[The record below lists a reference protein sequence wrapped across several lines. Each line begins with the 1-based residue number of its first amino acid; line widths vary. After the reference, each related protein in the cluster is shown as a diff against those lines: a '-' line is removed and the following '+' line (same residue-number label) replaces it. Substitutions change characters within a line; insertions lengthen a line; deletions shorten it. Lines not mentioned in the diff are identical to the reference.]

1 MAKSTKKQNIFSLKD
16 ISIDNVVEKHIAL
29 LEERAK
35 PQRVITNFQD
45 VTCDSTFMA
54 QYETVQG
61 KSKAIPR
68 KLILHEKYT
77 FLIHKLIKRCRNNKE
92 GDFTRFSTKVL
103 QATLGAVY
111 KDMLNTLVAMNIIR
125 IANEYIPTIQAR
137 LIEFNSNL
145 SVTSEMRYNVAV
157 DKYNK
162 KMEQELKKYEK
173 EQLEEIRSEM
183 GNELYDN
190 FIKSLNLLHLTHE
203 TEAKDYLNRHKFMS
217 AKSKE
222 YFSYILEE
230 YKKKDFKILSVDRNL
245 RIYSILTQSPRIFK
259 NFTNIKFTCDI
270 HNSHPLLF
278 NKIIIDKHNIDNN
291 ILHILYNN
299 INNIDNSLY
308 SVGKQLRKL
317 LINNNIQE
325 CKIENIPNDIWEYI
339 YKTSK
344 GVFWDDFTDLN
355 EFKRLLRSDIKVT
368 LFREVFY
375 SKTLTTKGKDFA
387 KVFKK
392 KYPSVYKLIKESKKN
407 DRTFLANQMMRIESD
422 IFRSILTK
430 LYAKKFRVLTIHD
443 AVIVLDVKANT
454 KCNPKLV
461 QSIIGKEYQR
471 IGLFPNSSVDYY
483 STENVAKELQQEEQD
498 LKLINEL
505 IENFRVIANDEAHP
519 KYQSSKE
526 IIEEL
531 EKGTAEIQFK
541 KLSVGLPN
549 SHVLRF
555 IYFGE
560 IRVLEFPYN
569 LIRINYFLN
578 IKFF

>member
-45 VTCDSTFMA
+45 VTCDNTFMA

-325 CKIENIPNDIWEYI
+325 CKIENVPNDIWEYI

-505 IENFRVIANDEAHP
+505 IENFRVIANDETHP

-531 EKGTAEIQFK
+531 EKGTAEIYINHKTNQFVWHP
-541 KLSVGLPN
+541 L
-549 SHVLRF
+549 F
-555 IYFGE
+555 
-560 IRVLEFPYN
+560 
-569 LIRINYFLN
+569 
-578 IKFF
+578 

>member
-45 VTCDSTFMA
+45 VTCDNTFMA

-325 CKIENIPNDIWEYI
+325 CKIENVPNDIWEYI

-531 EKGTAEIQFK
+531 EKGTAEIYINHKTDQFVWHP
-541 KLSVGLPN
+541 L
-549 SHVLRF
+549 F
-555 IYFGE
+555 
-560 IRVLEFPYN
+560 
-569 LIRINYFLN
+569 
-578 IKFF
+578 

>member
-1 MAKSTKKQNIFSLKD
+1 MDFP

-531 EKGTAEIQFK
+531 EKGTAEIYINHRTNQFVWHP
-541 KLSVGLPN
+541 L
-549 SHVLRF
+549 F
-555 IYFGE
+555 
-560 IRVLEFPYN
+560 
-569 LIRINYFLN
+569 
-578 IKFF
+578 

>member
-1 MAKSTKKQNIFSLKD
+1 MAKSTEKQNIFFLKN
-16 ISIDNVVEKHIAL
+16 ISIDNIVEKHIAL

-92 GDFTRFSTKVL
+92 GDFTRFNTKVL

-125 IANEYIPTIQAR
+125 IANEYIPTVQAR

-145 SVTSEMRYNVAV
+145 SVSSEMRYNAAV
-157 DKYNK
+157 DKYDK

-173 EQLEEIRSEM
+173 EQLEEIRSEI

-245 RIYSILTQSPRIFK
+245 RIYTLLTQSPRIFK

-278 NKIIIDKHNIDNN
+278 NKIIIDKYNIDNN

-308 SVGKQLRKL
+308 SVGKELRKL

-454 KCNPKLV
+454 KCNPELV

-531 EKGTAEIQFK
+531 EKGTAEIYINHRTNQFVWHP
-541 KLSVGLPN
+541 L
-549 SHVLRF
+549 F
-555 IYFGE
+555 
-560 IRVLEFPYN
+560 
-569 LIRINYFLN
+569 
-578 IKFF
+578 

>member
-16 ISIDNVVEKHIAL
+16 INIDNVVEKHIAL

-45 VTCDSTFMA
+45 VTCDNTFVA
-54 QYETVQG
+54 QYETIQG
-61 KSKAIPR
+61 KSKTIPR

-92 GDFTRFSTKVL
+92 EDFTRFNTKVL

-111 KDMLNTLVAMNIIR
+111 KDMLDTLAVMNIIH

-145 SVTSEMRYNVAV
+145 SVTSEMRYNAAV

-222 YFSYILEE
+222 YFSYILEK

-245 RIYSILTQSPRIFK
+245 RTYTLLTQSPRIFK

-278 NKIIIDKHNIDNN
+278 NKIIIDKYNIDNN

-308 SVGKQLRKL
+308 SVGKELRKL

-407 DRTFLANQMMRIESD
+407 DRTFLANQMMKIESSL
-422 IFRSILTK
+422 FRNILAK
-430 LYAKKFRVLTIHD
+430 LYAKRFKVLTIHD
-443 AVIVLDVKANT
+443 AIVVLDVKANAQCT
-454 KCNPKLV
+454 PELV
-461 QSIIGKEYQR
+461 KSIIEKEYQL
-471 IGLFPNSSVDYY
+471 IDLLPDVSTDYY
-483 STENVAKELQQEEQD
+483 TVDNVTNTLQQEEQD
-498 LKLINEL
+498 TKQINEL
-505 IENFRVIANDEAHP
+505 IESFRVIANDETHP
-519 KYQSSKE
+519 RYQSSKE

-531 EKGTAEIQFK
+531 EKGTAEIYINHKTNQF
-541 KLSVGLPN
+541 V
-549 SHVLRF
+549 
-555 IYFGE
+555 
-560 IRVLEFPYN
+560 
-569 LIRINYFLN
+569 
-578 IKFF
+578 

>member
-1 MAKSTKKQNIFSLKD
+1 MAKSTERQNIFSLED
-16 ISIDNVVEKHIAL
+16 ISIDNIVEKHIAL

-35 PQRVITNFQD
+35 PQQVITNFQD
-45 VTCDSTFMA
+45 VTCDNTFVA
-54 QYETVQG
+54 QYETIQG

-92 GDFTRFSTKVL
+92 GDFTRFNTKVL

-111 KDMLNTLVAMNIIR
+111 KDMLDTLAAMNIIH

-145 SVTSEMRYNVAV
+145 SVASEMRYNAAV

-190 FIKSLNLLHLTHE
+190 FIKSLSLLHLTHE

-230 YKKKDFKILSVDRNL
+230 YKKRDFKILSVDRNL
-245 RIYSILTQSPRIFK
+245 RIYSILTQSTRIFK

-278 NKIIIDKHNIDNN
+278 NKIIIDKYNIDTN

-308 SVGKQLRKL
+308 SVGKQLRKT

-325 CKIENIPNDIWEYI
+325 CKIANIPNDVWEYI

-344 GVFWDDFTDLN
+344 GVFWDDFTDLD

-392 KYPSVYKLIKESKKN
+392 KYPSIYKLIKENKKN
-407 DRTFLANQMMRIESD
+407 DRTYLANEMMKIESSL
-422 IFRSILTK
+422 FRNILAK
-430 LYAKKFRVLTIHD
+430 LYAKRFKVLTIHD
-443 AVIVLDVKANT
+443 AIVILDVKANT
-454 KCNPKLV
+454 QCTPELV
-461 QSIIGKEYQR
+461 KSIIEKEYQL
-471 IGLFPNSSVDYY
+471 IDLLPDVSTDYY
-483 STENVAKELQQEEQD
+483 TVDNVANTLQQEEQD

-505 IENFRVIANDEAHP
+505 IESFKVIANDETHP
-519 KYQSSKE
+519 RCQSSKE
-526 IIEEL
+526 IIGEL
-531 EKGTAEIQFK
+531 EKGTAEIYINHRTNQFVWHP
-541 KLSVGLPN
+541 L
-549 SHVLRF
+549 F
-555 IYFGE
+555 
-560 IRVLEFPYN
+560 
-569 LIRINYFLN
+569 
-578 IKFF
+578 

>member
-1 MAKSTKKQNIFSLKD
+1 MVKSTKKQNIFSLKD

-45 VTCDSTFMA
+45 VTCDNTFVA
-54 QYETVQG
+54 QYETIQG

-92 GDFTRFSTKVL
+92 GDFTRFNTKVL

-111 KDMLNTLVAMNIIR
+111 KDMLDTLAVMNIIH

-145 SVTSEMRYNVAV
+145 SVTSEMRYNAAV
-157 DKYNK
+157 DKYNE

-245 RIYSILTQSPRIFK
+245 RIYTLLTQSPRIFK

-278 NKIIIDKHNIDNN
+278 NKIIIDKYNIDNN

-308 SVGKQLRKL
+308 SVGKELRKL

-407 DRTFLANQMMRIESD
+407 DRTFLANQMMRTESD

-454 KCNPKLV
+454 KCNPELV

-519 KYQSSKE
+519 KYQNSKE

-531 EKGTAEIQFK
+531 EKGTAEIYINHRTNQFVWHP
-541 KLSVGLPN
+541 L
-549 SHVLRF
+549 F
-555 IYFGE
+555 
-560 IRVLEFPYN
+560 
-569 LIRINYFLN
+569 
-578 IKFF
+578 

>member
-77 FLIHKLIKRCRNNKE
+77 FLIHKLIKRCRNNKK

-505 IENFRVIANDEAHP
+505 IENFKVIANDEAHP

-531 EKGTAEIQFK
+531 EKGTAEIYINHRTNQFVWHP
-541 KLSVGLPN
+541 L
-549 SHVLRF
+549 F
-555 IYFGE
+555 
-560 IRVLEFPYN
+560 
-569 LIRINYFLN
+569 
-578 IKFF
+578 

>member
-1 MAKSTKKQNIFSLKD
+1 MGKSTKKQNIFSLKD

-45 VTCDSTFMA
+45 VTCDNTFMA

-92 GDFTRFSTKVL
+92 GDFTRFNTKVL

-111 KDMLNTLVAMNIIR
+111 KDMLDTLAVMNIIH

-145 SVTSEMRYNVAV
+145 SVTSEMRYNAAV

-245 RIYSILTQSPRIFK
+245 RTYTLLTQSPRIFK

-278 NKIIIDKHNIDNN
+278 NKIIIDKYNIDNN

-299 INNIDNSLY
+299 INSIDDSFY

-317 LINNNIQE
+317 LINSYIQE
-325 CKIENIPNDIWEYI
+325 SKIANVPNDVLEYI

-387 KVFKK
+387 KVFNK
-392 KYPSVYKLIKESKKN
+392 KYPSVYKLIKESKKD
-407 DRTFLANQMMRIESD
+407 DRTFLANQMMKIESSL
-422 IFRSILTK
+422 FRNILAK
-430 LYAKKFRVLTIHD
+430 LYAKRFKVLTIHD
-443 AVIVLDVKANT
+443 AIVVLDVKANAQCT
-454 KCNPKLV
+454 PELV
-461 QSIIGKEYQR
+461 KSIIEKEYQL
-471 IGLFPNSSVDYY
+471 IDLLPDVSTDYY
-483 STENVAKELQQEEQD
+483 TVDNVTNTLQQEEQD
-498 LKLINEL
+498 TKQINEL
-505 IENFRVIANDEAHP
+505 IESFRVIANDETHP
-519 KYQSSKE
+519 RYQSSKE

-531 EKGTAEIQFK
+531 EKGTAEIYINHQTNQFVWHP
-541 KLSVGLPN
+541 L
-549 SHVLRF
+549 F
-555 IYFGE
+555 
-560 IRVLEFPYN
+560 
-569 LIRINYFLN
+569 
-578 IKFF
+578 

>member
-45 VTCDSTFMA
+45 VTCDNTFMA

-183 GNELYDN
+183 GNELNDN
-190 FIKSLNLLHLTHE
+190 FFKSLNLLHLTHE

-325 CKIENIPNDIWEYI
+325 CKIENVPNDIWEYI

-531 EKGTAEIQFK
+531 EKGTAEIYINHKTNQFVWHP
-541 KLSVGLPN
+541 L
-549 SHVLRF
+549 F
-555 IYFGE
+555 
-560 IRVLEFPYN
+560 
-569 LIRINYFLN
+569 
-578 IKFF
+578 

>member
-1 MAKSTKKQNIFSLKD
+1 
-16 ISIDNVVEKHIAL
+16 
-29 LEERAK
+29 
-35 PQRVITNFQD
+35 
-45 VTCDSTFMA
+45 
-54 QYETVQG
+54 
-61 KSKAIPR
+61 
-68 KLILHEKYT
+68 
-77 FLIHKLIKRCRNNKE
+77 
-92 GDFTRFSTKVL
+92 
-103 QATLGAVY
+103 
-111 KDMLNTLVAMNIIR
+111 
-125 IANEYIPTIQAR
+125 
-137 LIEFNSNL
+137 
-145 SVTSEMRYNVAV
+145 MRYNAAF
-157 DKYNK
+157 DKYDK

-278 NKIIIDKHNIDNN
+278 NKIIIDKYNIDNN

-308 SVGKQLRKL
+308 SVGKELRKL

-454 KCNPKLV
+454 KCNPELV
-461 QSIIGKEYQR
+461 QSI
-471 IGLFPNSSVDYY
+471 
-483 STENVAKELQQEEQD
+483 NVSA
-498 LKLINEL
+498 
-505 IENFRVIANDEAHP
+505 
-519 KYQSSKE
+519 
-526 IIEEL
+526 
-531 EKGTAEIQFK
+531 
-541 KLSVGLPN
+541 
-549 SHVLRF
+549 
-555 IYFGE
+555 YF
-560 IRVLEFPYN
+560 
-569 LIRINYFLN
+569 LIRQLITIQQKMLQKNCN
-578 IKFF
+578 KRNKT

>member
-230 YKKKDFKILSVDRNL
+230 YKKKDFKILSVDKNL

-531 EKGTAEIQFK
+531 EKGTAEIYINHRTNQFVWHP
-541 KLSVGLPN
+541 L
-549 SHVLRF
+549 F
-555 IYFGE
+555 
-560 IRVLEFPYN
+560 
-569 LIRINYFLN
+569 
-578 IKFF
+578 

>member
-1 MAKSTKKQNIFSLKD
+1 MAKSTEKQNIFSLKD
-16 ISIDNVVEKHIAL
+16 ISIDNVVEKHIVL

-61 KSKAIPR
+61 KSKAIPK

-92 GDFTRFSTKVL
+92 GDFTRFNTKVL

-145 SVTSEMRYNVAV
+145 SVSSEMRYNAAV
-157 DKYNK
+157 DKYDK

-278 NKIIIDKHNIDNN
+278 NKIIIDKYNIDNN

-308 SVGKQLRKL
+308 SVGKELRKL

-375 SKTLTTKGKDFA
+375 SKTLTIKGKDFA

-454 KCNPKLV
+454 KCNPELV

-531 EKGTAEIQFK
+531 EKGTAEIYINHRTNQFVWHP
-541 KLSVGLPN
+541 L
-549 SHVLRF
+549 F
-555 IYFGE
+555 
-560 IRVLEFPYN
+560 
-569 LIRINYFLN
+569 
-578 IKFF
+578 

>member
-1 MAKSTKKQNIFSLKD
+1 MLRYPFLHLSLKD

-531 EKGTAEIQFK
+531 EKGTAEIYINHRTNQFVWHP
-541 KLSVGLPN
+541 L
-549 SHVLRF
+549 F
-555 IYFGE
+555 
-560 IRVLEFPYN
+560 
-569 LIRINYFLN
+569 
-578 IKFF
+578 

>member
-1 MAKSTKKQNIFSLKD
+1 MAKSTEKQNIFSLKD
-16 ISIDNVVEKHIAL
+16 TSIDNVVEKHIAL
-29 LEERAK
+29 LKERAK
-35 PQRVITNFQD
+35 PQQVITNFQD
-45 VTCDSTFMA
+45 VTCDNTFVA
-54 QYETVQG
+54 QYETIQG

-92 GDFTRFSTKVL
+92 GDFTRFNTKVL
-103 QATLGAVY
+103 QVTLGAVY
-111 KDMLNTLVAMNIIR
+111 KDMLGTLAAMNIIR

-145 SVTSEMRYNVAV
+145 SVTSEMRYNAAI
-157 DKYNK
+157 DKYDK

-278 NKIIIDKHNIDNN
+278 NKIIIDKYNIDNN

-308 SVGKQLRKL
+308 SVGKQLRKT
-317 LINNNIQE
+317 LINSNIQE
-325 CKIENIPNDIWEYI
+325 CKIANIPNDVWEYI

-344 GVFWDDFTDLN
+344 GVFWDDFTDLD

-392 KYPSVYKLIKESKKN
+392 KYPNIYKLVKESKKN
-407 DRTFLANQMMRIESD
+407 DRTYLANQMMKIESSL
-422 IFRSILTK
+422 FRNILAK
-430 LYAKKFRVLTIHD
+430 LYAKRFKVLTIHD
-443 AVIVLDVKANT
+443 AIVILDVKANT
-454 KCNPKLV
+454 KCNPELV

-519 KYQSSKE
+519 KYQNSKE

-531 EKGTAEIQFK
+531 EKGTAEIYINHRTNQFVWHP
-541 KLSVGLPN
+541 L
-549 SHVLRF
+549 F
-555 IYFGE
+555 
-560 IRVLEFPYN
+560 
-569 LIRINYFLN
+569 
-578 IKFF
+578 

>member
-245 RIYSILTQSPRIFK
+245 RIYTLLTQSPRIFK

-278 NKIIIDKHNIDNN
+278 NKIIIDKYNIDNN

-519 KYQSSKE
+519 KYQNSKE

-531 EKGTAEIQFK
+531 EKGTAEIYINHRTNQFVWHP
-541 KLSVGLPN
+541 L
-549 SHVLRF
+549 F
-555 IYFGE
+555 
-560 IRVLEFPYN
+560 
-569 LIRINYFLN
+569 
-578 IKFF
+578 

>member
-45 VTCDSTFMA
+45 VTCDNTFMA

-92 GDFTRFSTKVL
+92 GDFTRFNTKVL

-145 SVTSEMRYNVAV
+145 SVSSEMRYNAAV
-157 DKYNK
+157 DKYDK

-173 EQLEEIRSEM
+173 EQLEEIRSEI

-245 RIYSILTQSPRIFK
+245 RIYTLLTQSPRIFK

-278 NKIIIDKHNIDNN
+278 NKIIIDKYNIDNN

-325 CKIENIPNDIWEYI
+325 CKIENVPNDIWEYI

-531 EKGTAEIQFK
+531 EKGTAEIYINHRTNQFVWHP
-541 KLSVGLPN
+541 L
-549 SHVLRF
+549 F
-555 IYFGE
+555 
-560 IRVLEFPYN
+560 
-569 LIRINYFLN
+569 
-578 IKFF
+578 

>member
-45 VTCDSTFMA
+45 VTCDNTFVA
-54 QYETVQG
+54 QYETIQG

-92 GDFTRFSTKVL
+92 GDFTRFNTKVL

-111 KDMLNTLVAMNIIR
+111 KDMLDTLAVMNIIH

-203 TEAKDYLNRHKFMS
+203 TEAKDYLSRHKFMS

-245 RIYSILTQSPRIFK
+245 RTYTLLTQSPRIFK

-278 NKIIIDKHNIDNN
+278 NKIIIDKYNIDNN

-299 INNIDNSLY
+299 INSIDDSFY

-317 LINNNIQE
+317 LINSYIQE
-325 CKIENIPNDIWEYI
+325 SKIANVPNDVLEYI

-344 GVFWDDFTDLN
+344 GLFWDDFTDLD
-355 EFKRLLRSDIKVT
+355 EFKRLLRSHIKVA

-375 SKTLTTKGKDFA
+375 SKALTTKGKDFA
-387 KVFKK
+387 KVFKR
-392 KYPSVYKLIKESKKN
+392 KYPSVYKLMKESKRE
-407 DRTFLANQMMRIESD
+407 DRTFLANQMMKIESSL
-422 IFRSILTK
+422 FRNILAK
-430 LYAKKFRVLTIHD
+430 LYAKQFKVLTIHD
-443 AVIVLDVKANT
+443 AIVVLDVKANAQCT
-454 KCNPKLV
+454 PELV
-461 QSIIGKEYQR
+461 KSIIEKEYQL
-471 IGLFPNSSVDYY
+471 IDLLPDVSTDYY
-483 STENVAKELQQEEQD
+483 TVDNVTNTLQQEEQD
-498 LKLINEL
+498 TKQINEL
-505 IENFRVIANDEAHP
+505 IESFRVIANDETHP
-519 KYQSSKE
+519 RCQSSKE

-531 EKGTAEIQFK
+531 EKGTAEIYINHKTNQFVWYP
-541 KLSVGLPN
+541 L
-549 SHVLRF
+549 F
-555 IYFGE
+555 
-560 IRVLEFPYN
+560 
-569 LIRINYFLN
+569 
-578 IKFF
+578 

>member
-45 VTCDSTFMA
+45 VTCDNTFMA

-325 CKIENIPNDIWEYI
+325 CKIENVPNDIWEYI

-531 EKGTAEIQFK
+531 EKGTAEIYINHKTNQFVWHP
-541 KLSVGLPN
+541 L
-549 SHVLRF
+549 
-555 IYFGE
+555 
-560 IRVLEFPYN
+560 
-569 LIRINYFLN
+569 
-578 IKFF
+578 

>member
-531 EKGTAEIQFK
+531 EKGTAEIYINHRTNQFVWHP
-541 KLSVGLPN
+541 L
-549 SHVLRF
+549 F
-555 IYFGE
+555 
-560 IRVLEFPYN
+560 
-569 LIRINYFLN
+569 
-578 IKFF
+578 

>member
-29 LEERAK
+29 LEERVK

-45 VTCDSTFMA
+45 VTCDNTFMA

-325 CKIENIPNDIWEYI
+325 CKIENVPNDIWEYI

-531 EKGTAEIQFK
+531 EKGTAEIYINHKTNQFVWHP
-541 KLSVGLPN
+541 L
-549 SHVLRF
+549 F
-555 IYFGE
+555 
-560 IRVLEFPYN
+560 
-569 LIRINYFLN
+569 
-578 IKFF
+578 

>member
-45 VTCDSTFMA
+45 VTCDNTFVA
-54 QYETVQG
+54 QYETIQG

-92 GDFTRFSTKVL
+92 GDFTRFNTKVL

-111 KDMLNTLVAMNIIR
+111 KDMLDTLAVMNIIH

-203 TEAKDYLNRHKFMS
+203 TEAKDYLSRHKFMS

-245 RIYSILTQSPRIFK
+245 RTYTLLTQSPRIFK

-270 HNSHPLLF
+270 HNSHPYT
-278 NKIIIDKHNIDNN
+278 DNN
-291 ILHILYNN
+291 IHTAVCQRMQGNERSRISQNTRVTGNNRFDHRLYFIIILT
-299 INNIDNSLY
+299 IIDTECPIYSAGSL
-308 SVGKQLRKL
+308 
-317 LINNNIQE
+317 
-325 CKIENIPNDIWEYI
+325 P
-339 YKTSK
+339 
-344 GVFWDDFTDLN
+344 
-355 EFKRLLRSDIKVT
+355 
-368 LFREVFY
+368 
-375 SKTLTTKGKDFA
+375 A
-387 KVFKK
+387 KVRNRTTAERTVRYIHHFIIRCCQDRMKNLDFLHRTARTLRFDIVTDFEWLEQK
-392 KYPSVYKLIKESKKN
+392 NNQSTRKICQITAQSHTDSNTCRSKK
-407 DRTFLANQMMRIESD
+407 
-422 IFRSILTK
+422 
-430 LYAKKFRVLTIHD
+430 
-443 AVIVLDVKANT
+443 
-454 KCNPKLV
+454 
-461 QSIIGKEYQR
+461 
-471 IGLFPNSSVDYY
+471 
-483 STENVAKELQQEEQD
+483 
-498 LKLINEL
+498 
-505 IENFRVIANDEAHP
+505 
-519 KYQSSKE
+519 SSKRSR
-526 IIEEL
+526 L
-531 EKGTAEIQFK
+531 YTQ
-541 KLSVGLPN
+541 STDN
-549 SHVLRF
+549 RDDQ
-555 IYFGE
+555 
-560 IRVLEFPYN
+560 
-569 LIRINYFLN
+569 
-578 IKFF
+578 

>member
-1 MAKSTKKQNIFSLKD
+1 MAKSTERQNIFSLED
-16 ISIDNVVEKHIAL
+16 ISIDNIVEKHIAL

-35 PQRVITNFQD
+35 PQQVITNFQD
-45 VTCDSTFMA
+45 VTCDNTFVA
-54 QYETVQG
+54 QYETIQG

-92 GDFTRFSTKVL
+92 GDFTRFNTKVL

-111 KDMLNTLVAMNIIR
+111 KDMLDTLAAMNIIH

-145 SVTSEMRYNVAV
+145 SVASEMRYNAAV
-157 DKYNK
+157 DKYDK

-230 YKKKDFKILSVDRNL
+230 YKKRDFKILSVDRNL

-278 NKIIIDKHNIDNN
+278 NKIIIDKYNVGNN

-308 SVGKQLRKL
+308 SVGKQLRKI

-325 CKIENIPNDIWEYI
+325 CKIANIPNDVWEYI

-344 GVFWDDFTDLN
+344 GAFWDDFTDLD

-392 KYPSVYKLIKESKKN
+392 KYPSIYKLIKENKKN
-407 DRTFLANQMMRIESD
+407 DRTYLANEMMKIESSL
-422 IFRSILTK
+422 FRNILAK
-430 LYAKKFRVLTIHD
+430 LYAKRFKVLTIHD
-443 AVIVLDVKANT
+443 AIVILDVKANT
-454 KCNPKLV
+454 QCTPELV
-461 QSIIGKEYQR
+461 KSIIEKEYQL
-471 IGLFPNSSVDYY
+471 IDLLPDVSTDYY
-483 STENVAKELQQEEQD
+483 TVDNVANTLQQEEQD

-505 IENFRVIANDEAHP
+505 IESFKVIANDETHP
-519 KYQSSKE
+519 RCQSSKE

-531 EKGTAEIQFK
+531 EKGTAEIYINHQTNQFVWHP
-541 KLSVGLPN
+541 L
-549 SHVLRF
+549 F
-555 IYFGE
+555 
-560 IRVLEFPYN
+560 
-569 LIRINYFLN
+569 
-578 IKFF
+578 

>member
-1 MAKSTKKQNIFSLKD
+1 MAKSTEKQNIFSLKD
-16 ISIDNVVEKHIAL
+16 TSIDNVVEKHIAL
-29 LEERAK
+29 LKERAK
-35 PQRVITNFQD
+35 PQQVITNFQD
-45 VTCDSTFMA
+45 VTCDNTFVA
-54 QYETVQG
+54 QYETIQG

-92 GDFTRFSTKVL
+92 GDFTRFNTKVL

-111 KDMLNTLVAMNIIR
+111 KDMLGTLAAMNIIR

-145 SVTSEMRYNVAV
+145 SVTSEMRYNAAI
-157 DKYNK
+157 DKYDK

-278 NKIIIDKHNIDNN
+278 NKIIIDKYNIDNN

-308 SVGKQLRKL
+308 SVGKQLRKT
-317 LINNNIQE
+317 LINSNIQE
-325 CKIENIPNDIWEYI
+325 CKIANTPNDVWEYI

-344 GVFWDDFTDLN
+344 GVFWDDFTDLD

-392 KYPSVYKLIKESKKN
+392 KYPNIYKLVKESKKN
-407 DRTFLANQMMRIESD
+407 DRTYLANQMMKIESSL
-422 IFRSILTK
+422 FRNILAK
-430 LYAKKFRVLTIHD
+430 LYAKRFKVLTIHD
-443 AVIVLDVKANT
+443 AIVILDVKANT
-454 KCNPKLV
+454 KCNPELV

-519 KYQSSKE
+519 KYQNSKE

-531 EKGTAEIQFK
+531 EKGTAEIYINHRTNQFVWHP
-541 KLSVGLPN
+541 L
-549 SHVLRF
+549 F
-555 IYFGE
+555 
-560 IRVLEFPYN
+560 
-569 LIRINYFLN
+569 
-578 IKFF
+578 

>member
-1 MAKSTKKQNIFSLKD
+1 MAKSTEKQNIFFLKN
-16 ISIDNVVEKHIAL
+16 ISIDNIVEKHIAL

-92 GDFTRFSTKVL
+92 GDFTRFNTKVL

-145 SVTSEMRYNVAV
+145 SVSSEMRYNAAV
-157 DKYNK
+157 DKYDK

-173 EQLEEIRSEM
+173 EQLEEIRSEI

-190 FIKSLNLLHLTHE
+190 FIKSLNLLQLTHE

-245 RIYSILTQSPRIFK
+245 RIYTLLTQSPRIFK

-278 NKIIIDKHNIDNN
+278 NKIIIDKYNIDNN

-308 SVGKQLRKL
+308 SVGKELRKL

-454 KCNPKLV
+454 KCNPELV

-531 EKGTAEIQFK
+531 EKGTAEIYINHRTNQFVWHP
-541 KLSVGLPN
+541 L
-549 SHVLRF
+549 F
-555 IYFGE
+555 
-560 IRVLEFPYN
+560 
-569 LIRINYFLN
+569 
-578 IKFF
+578 

>member
-1 MAKSTKKQNIFSLKD
+1 MAKSTERQNIFSLEN
-16 ISIDNVVEKHIAL
+16 ISIDNIVEKHIAL
-29 LEERAK
+29 LKERAK
-35 PQRVITNFQD
+35 PQQVITNFQD
-45 VTCDSTFMA
+45 VTCDNTFVA
-54 QYETVQG
+54 QYETIQG

-92 GDFTRFSTKVL
+92 GDFTRFNTKVL

-111 KDMLNTLVAMNIIR
+111 KDMLDTLAAMNIIR

-145 SVTSEMRYNVAV
+145 SVTSEMRYNAAV

-190 FIKSLNLLHLTHE
+190 FIKSLSLLHLTHE

-230 YKKKDFKILSVDRNL
+230 YKKRDFKILSVDRNL
-245 RIYSILTQSPRIFK
+245 RIYSILTQSTRIFK

-278 NKIIIDKHNIDNN
+278 NKIIIDKYNIDTN

-308 SVGKQLRKL
+308 SVGKQLRKT

-325 CKIENIPNDIWEYI
+325 CKIANIPNDVWEYI

-344 GVFWDDFTDLN
+344 GVFWDDFTDLD

-392 KYPSVYKLIKESKKN
+392 KYPSIYKLIKENKKN
-407 DRTFLANQMMRIESD
+407 DRTYLANEMMKIESSL
-422 IFRSILTK
+422 FRNILAK
-430 LYAKKFRVLTIHD
+430 LYAKRFKVLTIHD
-443 AVIVLDVKANT
+443 AIVILDVKANT
-454 KCNPKLV
+454 QCTPELV
-461 QSIIGKEYQR
+461 KSIIEKEYQL
-471 IGLFPNSSVDYY
+471 IDLLPDVSTDYY
-483 STENVAKELQQEEQD
+483 TVDNVANTLQQEEQD

-505 IENFRVIANDEAHP
+505 IESFKVIANDETHP
-519 KYQSSKE
+519 RCQSSKE

-531 EKGTAEIQFK
+531 EKGTAEIYINHRTNQFVWHP
-541 KLSVGLPN
+541 L
-549 SHVLRF
+549 F
-555 IYFGE
+555 
-560 IRVLEFPYN
+560 
-569 LIRINYFLN
+569 
-578 IKFF
+578 

>member
-45 VTCDSTFMA
+45 VTCDNTFMA

-103 QATLGAVY
+103 QATLGAIY

-325 CKIENIPNDIWEYI
+325 CKIENVPNDIWEYI

-531 EKGTAEIQFK
+531 EKGTAEIYINHKTNQFVWHP
-541 KLSVGLPN
+541 L
-549 SHVLRF
+549 F
-555 IYFGE
+555 
-560 IRVLEFPYN
+560 
-569 LIRINYFLN
+569 
-578 IKFF
+578 

>member
-259 NFTNIKFTCDI
+259 NFTNIKFTGDI

-531 EKGTAEIQFK
+531 EKGTAEIYINHRTNQFVWHP
-541 KLSVGLPN
+541 L
-549 SHVLRF
+549 F
-555 IYFGE
+555 
-560 IRVLEFPYN
+560 
-569 LIRINYFLN
+569 
-578 IKFF
+578 

>member
-45 VTCDSTFMA
+45 VTCDNTFMA

-125 IANEYIPTIQAR
+125 ITNEYIPTIQAR

-325 CKIENIPNDIWEYI
+325 CKIENVPNDIWEYI

-531 EKGTAEIQFK
+531 EKGTAEIYINHKTNQFVWHP
-541 KLSVGLPN
+541 L
-549 SHVLRF
+549 F
-555 IYFGE
+555 
-560 IRVLEFPYN
+560 
-569 LIRINYFLN
+569 
-578 IKFF
+578 

>member
-454 KCNPKLV
+454 KCNKLV

-505 IENFRVIANDEAHP
+505 IENFKVIANDEAHS

-531 EKGTAEIQFK
+531 EKGTAEIYINHRTNQFVWHP
-541 KLSVGLPN
+541 L
-549 SHVLRF
+549 F
-555 IYFGE
+555 
-560 IRVLEFPYN
+560 
-569 LIRINYFLN
+569 
-578 IKFF
+578 

>member
-45 VTCDSTFMA
+45 VTCDNTFMA

-278 NKIIIDKHNIDNN
+278 NKIIIDKHNIGNN

-325 CKIENIPNDIWEYI
+325 CKIENVPNDIWEYI

-531 EKGTAEIQFK
+531 EKGTAEIYINHKTNQFVWHP
-541 KLSVGLPN
+541 L
-549 SHVLRF
+549 F
-555 IYFGE
+555 
-560 IRVLEFPYN
+560 
-569 LIRINYFLN
+569 
-578 IKFF
+578 

>member
-1 MAKSTKKQNIFSLKD
+1 MAKSTEKQNIFSLKD
-16 ISIDNVVEKHIAL
+16 ISIDNVVEKHIVL

-61 KSKAIPR
+61 KSKAIPK

-92 GDFTRFSTKVL
+92 GDFTRFNTKVL

-145 SVTSEMRYNVAV
+145 SVSSEMRYNAAV
-157 DKYNK
+157 DKYDK

-278 NKIIIDKHNIDNN
+278 NKIIIDKYNIDNN

-308 SVGKQLRKL
+308 SVGKELRKL

-454 KCNPKLV
+454 KCNPELV

-531 EKGTAEIQFK
+531 EKGTAEIYINHRTNQFVWHP
-541 KLSVGLPN
+541 L
-549 SHVLRF
+549 F
-555 IYFGE
+555 
-560 IRVLEFPYN
+560 
-569 LIRINYFLN
+569 
-578 IKFF
+578 

>member
-1 MAKSTKKQNIFSLKD
+1 M
-16 ISIDNVVEKHIAL
+16 EKHIAL

-92 GDFTRFSTKVL
+92 GDFTRFNTKVL

-145 SVTSEMRYNVAV
+145 SVSSEMRYNAAV
-157 DKYNK
+157 DKYDK

-173 EQLEEIRSEM
+173 EQLEEIRSEI

-222 YFSYILEE
+222 YFSYIFEE

-245 RIYSILTQSPRIFK
+245 RIYTLLTQSPRIFK

-278 NKIIIDKHNIDNN
+278 NKIIIDKYNIDNN

-308 SVGKQLRKL
+308 SVGKELRKL

-454 KCNPKLV
+454 KCNPELV

-531 EKGTAEIQFK
+531 EKGTAEIYINHRTNQFVWHP
-541 KLSVGLPN
+541 L
-549 SHVLRF
+549 F
-555 IYFGE
+555 
-560 IRVLEFPYN
+560 
-569 LIRINYFLN
+569 
-578 IKFF
+578 

>member
-1 MAKSTKKQNIFSLKD
+1 MAKSTERQNIFSLED
-16 ISIDNVVEKHIAL
+16 ISIDNIVEKHIAL

-35 PQRVITNFQD
+35 PQQVITNFQD
-45 VTCDSTFMA
+45 VTCDNTFVA
-54 QYETVQG
+54 QYETIQG

-92 GDFTRFSTKVL
+92 GDFTRFNTKVL

-111 KDMLNTLVAMNIIR
+111 KDMLDTLAAMNIIH

-145 SVTSEMRYNVAV
+145 SVASEMRYNAAV
-157 DKYNK
+157 DKYDK

-230 YKKKDFKILSVDRNL
+230 YKKRDFKILSVDRNL

-278 NKIIIDKHNIDNN
+278 NKIIIDKYNVGNN
-291 ILHILYNN
+291 ILYILYNN

-308 SVGKQLRKL
+308 SVGKQLRKI

-325 CKIENIPNDIWEYI
+325 CKIANIPNDVWEYI

-344 GVFWDDFTDLN
+344 GAFWDDFTDLD

-392 KYPSVYKLIKESKKN
+392 KYPSIYKLIKENKKN
-407 DRTFLANQMMRIESD
+407 DRTYLANEMMKIESSL
-422 IFRSILTK
+422 FRNILAK
-430 LYAKKFRVLTIHD
+430 LYAKRFKVLTIHD
-443 AVIVLDVKANT
+443 AIVILDVKANT
-454 KCNPKLV
+454 QCTPELV
-461 QSIIGKEYQR
+461 KSIIEKEYQL
-471 IGLFPNSSVDYY
+471 IDLLPDVSTDYY
-483 STENVAKELQQEEQD
+483 TVDNVANTLQQEEQD

-505 IENFRVIANDEAHP
+505 IESFKVIANDETHP
-519 KYQSSKE
+519 RCQSSKE

-531 EKGTAEIQFK
+531 EKGTAEIYINHQTNQFVWHP
-541 KLSVGLPN
+541 L
-549 SHVLRF
+549 F
-555 IYFGE
+555 
-560 IRVLEFPYN
+560 
-569 LIRINYFLN
+569 
-578 IKFF
+578 

>member
-1 MAKSTKKQNIFSLKD
+1 MAKSTEKQNIFFLKN
-16 ISIDNVVEKHIAL
+16 ISIDNIVEKHIAL

-92 GDFTRFSTKVL
+92 GDFTRFNTKVL

-145 SVTSEMRYNVAV
+145 SVSSEMRYNAAV
-157 DKYNK
+157 DKYDK

-173 EQLEEIRSEM
+173 EQLEEIRSEI

-245 RIYSILTQSPRIFK
+245 RIYTLLTQSPRIFK

-278 NKIIIDKHNIDNN
+278 NKIIIDKYNIDNN

-308 SVGKQLRKL
+308 SVGKELRKL

-454 KCNPKLV
+454 KCNPELV

-483 STENVAKELQQEEQD
+483 STENVAKKLQQEEQD

-531 EKGTAEIQFK
+531 EKGTAEIYINHRTNQFVWHP
-541 KLSVGLPN
+541 L
-549 SHVLRF
+549 F
-555 IYFGE
+555 
-560 IRVLEFPYN
+560 
-569 LIRINYFLN
+569 
-578 IKFF
+578 

>member
-45 VTCDSTFMA
+45 VTCDNTFMA

-325 CKIENIPNDIWEYI
+325 CKIENVPNDIWEYI

-461 QSIIGKEYQR
+461 QSIIEKEYQR

-531 EKGTAEIQFK
+531 EKGTAEIYINHKTNQFVWHP
-541 KLSVGLPN
+541 L
-549 SHVLRF
+549 F
-555 IYFGE
+555 
-560 IRVLEFPYN
+560 
-569 LIRINYFLN
+569 
-578 IKFF
+578 

>member
-1 MAKSTKKQNIFSLKD
+1 MAKSTEKQNIFFLKN
-16 ISIDNVVEKHIAL
+16 ISIDNIVEKHIAL

-45 VTCDSTFMA
+45 VTCDNTFVA
-54 QYETVQG
+54 QYETIQG

-92 GDFTRFSTKVL
+92 GDFTRFNTKVL

-111 KDMLNTLVAMNIIR
+111 KDMLDTLAVMNIIH

-145 SVTSEMRYNVAV
+145 SVTSEMRYNAAV

-173 EQLEEIRSEM
+173 EQLEEIRSEI

-245 RIYSILTQSPRIFK
+245 RIYTLLTQSPRIFK

-278 NKIIIDKHNIDNN
+278 NKIIIDKYNIDNN

-308 SVGKQLRKL
+308 PVGKELRKL

-454 KCNPKLV
+454 KCNPELV

-531 EKGTAEIQFK
+531 EKGTAEIYINHRTNQFVWHP
-541 KLSVGLPN
+541 L
-549 SHVLRF
+549 F
-555 IYFGE
+555 
-560 IRVLEFPYN
+560 
-569 LIRINYFLN
+569 
-578 IKFF
+578 

>member
-1 MAKSTKKQNIFSLKD
+1 MAKSTERQNIFSLEN
-16 ISIDNVVEKHIAL
+16 ISIDNIVEKHIAL
-29 LEERAK
+29 LKERAK
-35 PQRVITNFQD
+35 PQQVITNFQD
-45 VTCDSTFMA
+45 VTCDNTFVA
-54 QYETVQG
+54 QYETIQG

-92 GDFTRFSTKVL
+92 GDFTRFNTKVL

-111 KDMLNTLVAMNIIR
+111 KDMLDTLAAMNIIR

-145 SVTSEMRYNVAV
+145 SVTSEMRYNAAV

-190 FIKSLNLLHLTHE
+190 FIKSLSLLHLTHE

-230 YKKKDFKILSVDRNL
+230 YKKRDFKILSVDRNL
-245 RIYSILTQSPRIFK
+245 RIYSILTQSTRIFK

-278 NKIIIDKHNIDNN
+278 NKIIIDKYNIDNN

-308 SVGKQLRKL
+308 SVGKQLRKT

-325 CKIENIPNDIWEYI
+325 CKIANIPNDVWEYI

-344 GVFWDDFTDLN
+344 GVFWDDFTDLD

-392 KYPSVYKLIKESKKN
+392 KYPSIYKLIKENKKN
-407 DRTFLANQMMRIESD
+407 DRTYLANEMMKIESSL
-422 IFRSILTK
+422 FRNILAK
-430 LYAKKFRVLTIHD
+430 LYAKRFKVLTIHD
-443 AVIVLDVKANT
+443 AIVILDVKANT
-454 KCNPKLV
+454 QCTPELV
-461 QSIIGKEYQR
+461 KSIIEKEYQL
-471 IGLFPNSSVDYY
+471 IDLLPDVSTDYY
-483 STENVAKELQQEEQD
+483 TVDNVANTLQQEEQD

-505 IENFRVIANDEAHP
+505 IESFKVIANDETHP
-519 KYQSSKE
+519 RCQSSKE

-531 EKGTAEIQFK
+531 EKGTAEIYINHQTNQFVWHP
-541 KLSVGLPN
+541 L
-549 SHVLRF
+549 F
-555 IYFGE
+555 
-560 IRVLEFPYN
+560 
-569 LIRINYFLN
+569 
-578 IKFF
+578 

>member
-45 VTCDSTFMA
+45 VTCDNTFMA

-325 CKIENIPNDIWEYI
+325 CKIENVPNDIWEYI

-531 EKGTAEIQFK
+531 EKGTAEIYINRHCPKFC
-541 KLSVGLPN
+541 VNGN
-549 SHVLRF
+549 
-555 IYFGE
+555 
-560 IRVLEFPYN
+560 
-569 LIRINYFLN
+569 RIQL
-578 IKFF
+578 

>member
-1 MAKSTKKQNIFSLKD
+1 MAKSTEKQNIFFLKN
-16 ISIDNVVEKHIAL
+16 ISIDNIVEKHIAL

-92 GDFTRFSTKVL
+92 GDFTRFNTKVL

-145 SVTSEMRYNVAV
+145 SVSSEMRYNAAV
-157 DKYNK
+157 DKYDK

-173 EQLEEIRSEM
+173 EQLEEIRSEI

-245 RIYSILTQSPRIFK
+245 RIYTSLTQSPRIFK

-278 NKIIIDKHNIDNN
+278 NKIIIDKYNIDNN

-308 SVGKQLRKL
+308 SVGKELRKL

-454 KCNPKLV
+454 KCNPELV

-531 EKGTAEIQFK
+531 EKGTAEIYINHRTNQFVWHP
-541 KLSVGLPN
+541 L
-549 SHVLRF
+549 F
-555 IYFGE
+555 
-560 IRVLEFPYN
+560 
-569 LIRINYFLN
+569 
-578 IKFF
+578 